1 MTPDRLRAC
10 TKKRLESLARR
21 HGIVGRHQM
30 RKAELIDAL
39 LATTTSTAPDGH
51 DRSPVSRTS
60 SRRNGSGSA
69 RATEGHGLRGTP
81 RRLAPTRVESRSSGS
96 AVAVSAR
103 ESHGGDLLQLTSLNR
118 HWALAK
124 WHVSAETR
132 ARVMAAMGPEWHTA
146 TVVLRVLEFVDGD
159 GGPATQERQQIII
172 GEPVQ
177 SWFVYRANEL
187 ARCQV
192 QLGYLARGGRFH
204 AVLRSGTLKP
214 GTDLLNESLEERSA
228 AALQDREPFADD
240 LDASR
245 YLSPGT
251 YGSRDALGEGFSLAV
266 EAELVIRGRTRP
278 GSALR
283 MQGRP
288 VALSR
293 DGHFAIRVPLTPG
306 RHVIPTVA
314 TSPGCG
320 EERTVLFAIEAS
332 TRELG
337 PRDRD

>member
-1 MTPDRLRAC
+1 MTPDRLSAC

-39 LATTTSTAPDGH
+39 LATTPDRRGQVSRAAGQRNGPSTAPNTTVH
-51 DRSPVSRTS
+51 
-60 SRRNGSGSA
+60 
-69 RATEGHGLRGTP
+69 HGLRGAP
-81 RRLAPTRVESRSSGS
+81 RRLAPSRAKSHSNGT

-124 WHVSAETR
+124 WQVSSETR

-146 TVVLRVLEFVDGD
+146 TPVLRVLEFVDGD
-159 GGPATQERQQIII
+159 GGPATQERQQIVI
-172 GEPVQ
+172 GDPVQ
-177 SWFVYRANEL
+177 SWFVHRTNEE

-192 QLGYLARGGRFH
+192 HLGYLTRGGRFH
-204 AVLRSGTLKP
+204 AVLRSGILKA
-214 GTDLLNESLEERSA
+214 GTDLLDESLEERSA
-228 AALQDREPFADD
+228 AALHERESGEDSIDVP
-240 LDASR
+240 R
-245 YLSPGT
+245 YLSPGVSVGGNGVT
-251 YGSRDALGEGFSLAV
+251 ETLSLAV

-293 DGHFAIRVPLTPG
+293 DGQFAIRVPLTPG

-314 TSPGCG
+314 TSPDCD
-320 EERTVLFAIEAS
+320 EERTVLFAIEVS

-337 PRDRD
+337 PRDRP

>member
-1 MTPDRLRAC
+1 
-10 TKKRLESLARR
+10 
-21 HGIVGRHQM
+21 M

-39 LATTTSTAPDGH
+39 LATTPNG
-51 DRSPVSRTS
+51 RGPSPVSRTS
-60 SRRNGSGSA
+60 SRRNGSDSVHA
-69 RATEGHGLRGTP
+69 AEGHELRGTP
-81 RRLAPTRVESRSSGS
+81 RRLIPARIKSHSSGT
-96 AVAVSAR
+96 AVAVSAG
-103 ESHGGDLLQLTSLNR
+103 ESQPSDLLQLTSLNR

-124 WHVSAETR
+124 WHVSSETR

-146 TVVLRVLEFVDGD
+146 TAVLRVLEFVDGD
-159 GGPATQERQQIII
+159 GGPATQERQQIAL

-177 SWFVYRANEL
+177 SWFVHRTNEQ

-192 QLGYLARGGRFH
+192 QLGYLTRGGRFH
-204 AVLRSGTLKP
+204 AVLRSSTLKP
-214 GTDLLNESLEERSA
+214 GTDILEESLQERSA
-228 AALQDREPFADD
+228 AALRDQESLGDD
-240 LDASR
+240 PDASR
-245 YLSPGT
+245 CLSPGA
-251 YGSRDALGEGFSLAV
+251 YDYSDAAAEGLSLAI

-293 DGHFAIRVPLTPG
+293 DGQFAIRVPLTPG

-314 TSPGCG
+314 TSPACD
-320 EERTVLFAIEAS
+320 EERTVLFAVEAS

-337 PRDRD
+337 PRDRP

>member
-39 LATTTSTAPDGH
+39 LATAAGEGG
-51 DRSPVSRTS
+51 RSPVSRTS
-60 SRRNGSGSA
+60 SRRNGSGDTLA
-69 RATEGHGLRGTP
+69 LEGHGLRAAP
-81 RRLAPTRVESRSSGS
+81 RRLAPARVKSHSSGIPV
-96 AVAVSAR
+96 AVAAR
-103 ESHGGDLLQLTSLNR
+103 ESQSGDLLQLTSLNR

-124 WHVSAETR
+124 WQVSSETR
-132 ARVMAAMGPEWHTA
+132 ARVMAAMGPDWHTA
-146 TVVLRVLEFVDGD
+146 TAVLRVLEFVDGD
-159 GGPATQERQQIII
+159 GGPATQERQQIVI
-172 GEPVQ
+172 GDPVQ
-177 SWFVYRANEL
+177 SWFVHRTNEQ

-192 QLGYLARGGRFH
+192 YLGYLTRGGRFH
-204 AVLRSGTLKP
+204 AVLRSGILKP
-214 GTDLLNESLEERSA
+214 GTDLLDKSLEERSS
-228 AALQDREPFADD
+228 AALQDRDPLEDKVD
-240 LDASR
+240 VSR
-245 YLSPGT
+245 YLSPRA
-251 YGSRDALGEGFSLAV
+251 YGSDKEPTESLSLAV

-314 TSPGCG
+314 TSPGCD

>member
-1 MTPDRLRAC
+1 
-10 TKKRLESLARR
+10 
-21 HGIVGRHQM
+21 
-30 RKAELIDAL
+30 
-39 LATTTSTAPDGH
+39 
-51 DRSPVSRTS
+51 
-60 SRRNGSGSA
+60 
-69 RATEGHGLRGTP
+69 LRGTP
-81 RRLAPTRVESRSSGS
+81 RRLAPAPIKSHSSGT

-103 ESHGGDLLQLTSLNR
+103 ESQPGDLLQLISLNR

-124 WHVSAETR
+124 WQVSSETR

-146 TVVLRVLEFVDGD
+146 TAVLRVLEFADGD
-159 GGPATQERQQIII
+159 GGQATQERQQIAL

-177 SWFVYRANEL
+177 SWFVHRTNEH

-192 QLGYLARGGRFH
+192 QLGYLTRGGRFH

-214 GTDLLNESLEERSA
+214 GTDILEESLQERSA
-228 AALQDREPFADD
+228 AALRDQEPLGDEP
-240 LDASR
+240 DASR
-245 YLSPGT
+245 CLSPGAFDCPD
-251 YGSRDALGEGFSLAV
+251 GLSLTI

-283 MQGRP
+283 IQGRP
-288 VALSR
+288 VVLSR

-314 TSPGCG
+314 TSPDCD

-337 PRDRD
+337 PRDRP

>member
-1 MTPDRLRAC
+1 L
-10 TKKRLESLARR
+10 
-21 HGIVGRHQM
+21 H
-30 RKAELIDAL
+30 
-39 LATTTSTAPDGH
+39 
-51 DRSPVSRTS
+51 
-60 SRRNGSGSA
+60 
-69 RATEGHGLRGTP
+69 
-81 RRLAPTRVESRSSGS
+81 SSGA
-96 AVAVSAR
+96 AVVVSAR
-103 ESHGGDLLQLTSLNR
+103 EPQPGDLLQLTSLNR

-124 WHVSAETR
+124 WQVSSETR

-146 TVVLRVLEFVDGD
+146 TAVLRVLEYVDGD
-159 GGPATQERQQIII
+159 GGPATQERQQIAL

-177 SWFVYRANEL
+177 SWFVHRTNEQ

-192 QLGYLARGGRFH
+192 QLGYLTRGGRFH

-214 GTDLLNESLEERSA
+214 GTDILEESLQERSA
-228 AALQDREPFADD
+228 AALRDHEPLGDE

-245 YLSPGT
+245 CLSSGAYNCPD
-251 YGSRDALGEGFSLAV
+251 GSAEELSLTI

-283 MQGRP
+283 IQGRP

-314 TSPGCG
+314 TSPGCD

-337 PRDRD
+337 PRDRP

>member
-1 MTPDRLRAC
+1 MTPDRLRGF
-10 TKKRLESLARR
+10 TRKRLESLARR

-39 LATTTSTAPDGH
+39 LATTPNG
-51 DRSPVSRTS
+51 RGRLPVSRTS
-60 SRRNGSGSA
+60 SGRNGSDSSHA
-69 RATEGHGLRGTP
+69 AEGHGLRGTP
-81 RRLAPTRVESRSSGS
+81 RRLAPARIKSQPSGS

-103 ESHGGDLLQLTSLNR
+103 ESRSGDLLQLTSLNR

-124 WHVSAETR
+124 WHVSSETR

-146 TVVLRVLEFVDGD
+146 TAVLRVLEFVDGD

-172 GEPVQ
+172 EEPVQ
-177 SWFVYRANEL
+177 SWFVHRANEL

-192 QLGYLARGGRFH
+192 QLGYLTRGGRFH

-214 GTDLLNESLEERSA
+214 GTDLLDESLEERSA
-228 AALQDREPFADD
+228 AALQDRENLEDE

-245 YLSPGT
+245 YLSPGA
-251 YGSRDALGEGFSLAV
+251 YGSRDVLGEGLSLAV

-314 TSPGCG
+314 TAPGCD

-337 PRDRD
+337 PRDRP